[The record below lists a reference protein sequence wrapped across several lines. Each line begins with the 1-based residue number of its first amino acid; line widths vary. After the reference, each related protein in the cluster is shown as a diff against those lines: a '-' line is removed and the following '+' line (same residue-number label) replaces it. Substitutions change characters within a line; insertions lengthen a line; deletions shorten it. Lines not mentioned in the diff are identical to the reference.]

1 MSLLKTSGIQHP
13 SVGTQSI
20 VINGS
25 TGEVT
30 FPNNTIGD
38 LTAVAAGT
46 GISVASS
53 TGPVPTVSIDTSVT
67 ADLTTAQ
74 TLTNKTLTSP
84 AINTAT
90 FTDGVVKGLEEDVNV
105 VASAATGTINFDVS
119 TASVWYYTTNATANH
134 TLNFRYS
141 SSVSLNTALATG
153 DAITLVWLNTNGAT
167 AYYPSTIQIDGTT
180 VTPKVPAAITAG
192 NASSIDAYSFTII
205 KTASATFTVLET
217 QTKFA

>member
-1 MSLLKTSGIQHP
+1 MSLLKTAGIQHP
-13 SVGTQSI
+13 SVATQSI

-25 TGEVT
+25 SGEVT

-38 LTAVAAGT
+38 LTAVSAGT

-53 TGPVPTVSIDTSVT
+53 TGPIPTVSIDTSVT

-84 AINTAT
+84 AINTAI

-119 TASVWYYTTNATANH
+119 TASVWYYTSNATANH

-141 SSVSLNTALATG
+141 SGVSLNTALATG